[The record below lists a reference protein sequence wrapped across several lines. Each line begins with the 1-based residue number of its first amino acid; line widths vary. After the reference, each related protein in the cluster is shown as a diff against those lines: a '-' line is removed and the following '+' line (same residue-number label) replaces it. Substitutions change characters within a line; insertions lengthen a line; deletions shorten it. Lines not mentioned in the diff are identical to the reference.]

1 MTGANWLPN
10 RRYDFGRG
18 GVEVE
23 RDGDLT
29 RLLVT
34 GDLDLSTVARGRLAI
49 ERACERAPGKLVID
63 LSALEFVDSHGLQLL
78 VATERILAA
87 EGWDLALV
95 PPAGHVR
102 RVFTLAGL
110 DWFFR
115 DEPAAGAAATAGC
128 D

>member
-1 MTGANWLPN
+1 MPSVNWLPH
-10 RRYDFGRG
+10 RTYEFGRA

-29 RLLVT
+29 RLSVT
-34 GDLDLSTVARGRLAI
+34 GDLDLSTVARVRLAI
-49 ERACERAPGKLVID
+49 ERACEHAPAKLVID
-63 LSALEFVDSHGLQLL
+63 LSGVEFVDSHGLQLL
-78 VATERILAA
+78 VSTERTLTA
-87 EGWDLALV
+87 EGCALALI

-102 RVFTLAGL
+102 RVFTLTGL

-115 DEPAAGAAATAGC
+115 DEAAAGAATGGC

>member
-1 MTGANWLPN
+1 MNGANWLPH
-10 RRYDFGRG
+10 RRYELGRG
-18 GVEVE
+18 RVDVE

-34 GDLDLSTVARGRLAI
+34 GDLDLSTVARVRLAI
-49 ERACERAPGKLVID
+49 ERACEGAPAELVID
-63 LSALEFVDSHGLQLL
+63 LSAVEFLDSHGLQLL
-78 VATERILAA
+78 IATERTLTA
-87 EGWDLALV
+87 EGWALNLV

-102 RVFTLAGL
+102 RVFTLTGL